1 MDLTVLALAV
11 PSLSAD
17 PRPSSA
23 QLLWITDIS
32 GFLLAGSL
40 ITIGPWATA
49 SDDDGGWPE
58 R

>member
-1 MDLTVLALAV
+1 MDLSVLSLAV

-17 PRPSSA
+17 PRPSST
-23 QLLWITDIS
+23 QLLWVTDNA

-40 ITIGPWATA
+40 TTQGPWATA

>member
-1 MDLTVLALAV
+1 VLSRAV

-49 SDDDGGWPE
+49 SDEDGGWPE